1 MTSVL
6 IVVFDGLQP
15 AQIRPDLMPN
25 LSKFADEGIF
35 FENHHPVF
43 PSVTRIN
50 AASMVTGRYPG
61 GHGLAAN
68 TMVARDYDPNLVF
81 SALEPTLAD
90 MKRKTGRVL
99 LAPTLADIL
108 SEHGLE
114 YTAIGVG
121 TSGNAYVHNPSADTS
136 GGATIHPDFTL
147 PYSLG
152 ERLVSRF
159 GEWPEETQPNTPRFQ
174 HAIRILTEHIIPE
187 REPAAAL
194 IWSSEPDKAQHAY
207 GVGAEMSDRAI
218 READA
223 GFGQIMDWLEEN
235 GRMETDVMIVSDHGY
250 STIREVVDVE
260 SHVRDAGFS
269 ERDVLVAPN
278 GGSVLFY
285 VQSQETS
292 ARLADHLIA
301 QPWCGALL
309 ASEAAGKIEGA
320 LPMSLAGC
328 EGPRAPELAMSF
340 PWDSE
345 TNEAGYDG
353 YAYSSGGASG
363 LGQHGSMSKHEMNNT
378 LLARGPDF
386 KSRERIAS
394 PTGNVDIAPTVLEL
408 LGLPVPED
416 MDGRVIAEALAN
428 GPDSVESTTDSHLTG
443 REILNGMYRQEITL
457 SQVHSTVYLDSGS
470 GWRRRE

>member
-15 AQIRPDLMPN
+15 AQIRPGLMPN
-25 LSKFADEGIF
+25 LSRFADEGIF

-90 MKRKTGRVL
+90 LARRTGRVL

-108 SEHGLE
+108 SEHGME

-121 TSGNAYVHNPSADTS
+121 TSGNAYVHNPNADTS

-147 PYSLG
+147 PYSLHD
-152 ERLVSRF
+152 RLASHF
-159 GEWPEETQPNTPRFQ
+159 GEWPDESQPNTPRFR
-174 HAIRILTEHIIPE
+174 HAIRILTEHILPE
-187 REPAAAL
+187 REPAVAL

-207 GVGAEMSDRAI
+207 GVGSEMSDRAI
-218 READA
+218 READE
-223 GFGQIMDWLEEN
+223 GFGRIMDWLEAN
-235 GRMETDVMIVSDHGY
+235 GHADTDVMVVSDHGY
-250 STIREVVDVE
+250 STICEVVDVE

-269 ERDVLVAPN
+269 ESDVLVAAN

-285 VQSQETS
+285 TREQETAS
-292 ARLADHLIA
+292 RLAAHLMS
-301 QPWCGALL
+301 QSWCGALL

-320 LPMSLAGC
+320 LPMALAGC
-328 EGPRAPELAMSF
+328 DGPRAPELAMSF
-340 PWDSE
+340 AWDSE
-345 TNEAGYDG
+345 TNNAGYDG
-353 YAYSSGGASG
+353 FVYSSGGANG

-378 LLARGPDF
+378 LLARGPSF
-386 KSRERIAS
+386 KKQTRIAS
-394 PTGNVDIAPTVLEL
+394 PTGNMDIAPTVLSM
-408 LGLPVPED
+408 LGLTIPGD
-416 MDGRVIAEALAN
+416 MDGRVITEALVN
-428 GPDSVESTTDSHLTG
+428 GPDSVESTTDAHLAR
-443 REILNGMYRQEITL
+443 REVLDGVYRQGVTL
-457 SQVHSTVYLDSGS
+457 SQVGSTVYLDEGS
-470 GWRRRE
+470 GWRE

>member
-15 AQIRPDLMPN
+15 AQVHPDLMPN
-25 LSKFADEGIF
+25 LSRFADEGVF

-68 TMVARDYDPNLVF
+68 TMVARDYDPALVF

-121 TSGNAYVHNPSADTS
+121 TSGNAYVHNPSADSS
-136 GGATIHPDFTL
+136 GGATIHPEFTL
-147 PYSLG
+147 PYPLS
-152 ERLVSRF
+152 ERLASRF
-159 GEWPEETQPNTPRFQ
+159 GEWPEESQPNTPRFH
-174 HAIRILTEHIIPE
+174 HAIRILTEHILPE
-187 REPAAAL
+187 REPAVAL

-207 GVGAEMSDRAI
+207 GVGSEMSDRAI

-223 GFGQIMDWLEEN
+223 GFGQMMDWLETN
-235 GRMETDVMIVSDHGY
+235 GRAETDVMVVSDHGY

-260 SHVRDAGFS
+260 SHVRDAGFGGD
-269 ERDVLVAPN
+269 DVLVAPN

-285 VQSQETS
+285 TRDS
-292 ARLADHLIA
+292 ATAGRLAAHLMS
-301 QPWCGALL
+301 QPWCGAVL
-309 ASEAAGKIEGA
+309 ASEAAGDIEGTLPLA
-320 LPMSLAGC
+320 LVGGD
-328 EGPRAPELAMSF
+328 GPRAPELSMSF
-340 PWDSE
+340 TWDSE
-345 TNEAGYDG
+345 KNDAGYAGFAD
-353 YAYSSGGASG
+353 SSGGAPG
-363 LGQHGSMSKHEMNNT
+363 LGQHGSMSRHEMNNT
-378 LLARGPDF
+378 LLARGPSF
-386 KSRERIAS
+386 KTRKRITS
-394 PTGNVDIAPTVLEL
+394 PTGNVDIAPTVLGL
-408 LGLPVPED
+408 LGLTVPDD
-416 MDGRVIAEALAN
+416 MEGRTIVEALVDS
-428 GPDSVESTTDSHLTG
+428 PDSVEATTDAHTTE
-443 REILNGMYRQEITL
+443 REVLNGVYRQETTL
-457 SQVHSTVYLDSGS
+457 SQVGSTVYLDSGS
-470 GWRRRE
+470 GWRE

>member
-25 LSKFADEGIF
+25 LSRFADEGVF

-68 TMVARDYDPNLVF
+68 TMVARDYDPALVF

-90 MKRKTGRVL
+90 MARKTGRVL

-108 SEHGLE
+108 SEHGME

-121 TSGNAYVHNPSADTS
+121 TSGNAYVHNPRADES

-147 PYSLG
+147 PYSLQ
-152 ERLVSRF
+152 EHLVSRF
-159 GEWPEETQPNTPRFQ
+159 GEWPDETQPNTPRFR
-174 HAIRILTEHIIPE
+174 HAIRVLTEHILPE
-187 REPAAAL
+187 RQPAVGL

-218 READA
+218 READD
-223 GFGQIMDWLEEN
+223 GFGQIMDWLGAN
-235 GRMETDVMIVSDHGY
+235 GLGETDVMVVSDHGY
-250 STIREVVDVE
+250 STIREAVDVE
-260 SHVRDAGFS
+260 SHVRDAGFP
-269 ERDVLVAPN
+269 EREALVAPN

-285 VQSQETS
+285 TRDHTVSS
-292 ARLADHLIA
+292 RLAAHLMS

-309 ASEAAGKIEGA
+309 ASGAVGEIEGA
-320 LPMSLAGC
+320 LPMALIG
-328 EGPRAPELAMSF
+328 GDGLRAPELAMSF
-340 PWDSE
+340 AWDSE
-345 TNEAGYDG
+345 TNDAGYDG
-353 YAYSSGGASG
+353 FVYSSGGARG

-378 LLARGPDF
+378 LLARGPGF
-386 KSRERIAS
+386 KSGHRITS
-394 PTGNVDIAPTVLEL
+394 PTGNVDIAPTVLNL
-408 LGLPVPED
+408 LGLSIPED
-416 MDGRVIAEALAN
+416 MDGRVITEALVD
-428 GPDSVESTTDSHLTG
+428 GPDSVESTTDAHLIR
-443 REILNGMYRQEITL
+443 REVLNGVYRQGITL
-457 SQVHSTVYLDSGS
+457 SKVGKTVYLDEGS
-470 GWRRRE
+470 GWRE